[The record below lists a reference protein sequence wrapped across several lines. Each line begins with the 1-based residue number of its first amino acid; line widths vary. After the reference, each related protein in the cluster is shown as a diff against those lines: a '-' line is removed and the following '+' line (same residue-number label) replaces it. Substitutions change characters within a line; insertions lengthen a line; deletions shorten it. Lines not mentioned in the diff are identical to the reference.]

1 DLKFFVFQLLF
12 LFCCFQLLKS
22 VLDIGIRYSTLEG
35 FFIKELSSGIFCVN
49 MISDVLK
56 FFDLFKY
63 LKSLLNLFSL
73 SNTLPSMLAL

>member
-1 DLKFFVFQLLF
+1 
-12 LFCCFQLLKS
+12 CFQLLKS
-22 VLDIGIRYSTLEG
+22 VLYIGIRYSTLEG

-73 SNTLPSMLAL
+73 PNTLPSMLAL